1 MGNTLI
7 EHSLEVYRQ
16 SLEDVE
22 REIKE
27 AKTKIQGDV
36 EHDFGF
42 DQPGISTVH
51 GAIELIGLVEQKRML
66 LRFIRTL
73 ERIAEAHM
81 TY

>member
-1 MGNTLI
+1 MENTLI
-7 EHSLEVYRQ
+7 ENSLNVYRGN
-16 SLEDVE
+16 LEDVE
-22 REIKE
+22 RDINE
-27 AKTKIQGDV
+27 AKIKIQSGI
-36 EHDFGF
+36 ERDFGF

-73 ERIAEAHM
+73 ERIAKADM

>member
-1 MGNTLI
+1 MGITI
-7 EHSLEVYRQ
+7 IDDSLKMYRQ
-16 SLEDVE
+16 ILEDVE
-22 REIKE
+22 SEIE
-27 AKTKIQGDV
+27 ETKIKIQEGV

-73 ERIAEAHM
+73 ERIAEADM

>member
-1 MGNTLI
+1 MGNTII
-7 EHSLEVYRQ
+7 ENNLRMYKE

-22 REIKE
+22 KEINE
-27 AKTKIQGDV
+27 TRIKIQENV

-51 GAIELIGLVEQKRML
+51 GALELIGLVEQKRML

-73 ERIAEAHM
+73 ERIAEADM

>member
-1 MGNTLI
+1 MGITI
-7 EHSLEVYRQ
+7 IDDSLKMYRQ
-16 SLEDVE
+16 ILEDVE
-22 REIKE
+22 REIE
-27 AKTKIQGDV
+27 ETKTKIQGGV

-51 GAIELIGLVEQKRML
+51 GALELIGLVEQKRML

-73 ERIAEAHM
+73 ERIAEADM